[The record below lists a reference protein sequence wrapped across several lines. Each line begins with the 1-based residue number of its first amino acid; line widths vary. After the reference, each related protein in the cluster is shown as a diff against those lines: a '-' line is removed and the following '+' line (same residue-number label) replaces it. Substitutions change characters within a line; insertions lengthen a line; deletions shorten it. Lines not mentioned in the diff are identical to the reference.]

1 MCELLQ
7 CVNSTAQ
14 YVNSNNCLLPK
25 AKRLKKK
32 KTKKAKYMNKQRRHV
47 VQTAPTSPKTSFY
60 LFYLTTLKSHL
71 SSYFL
76 LVRITFY

>member
-25 AKRLKKK
+25 AKRVKKK
-32 KTKKAKYMNKQRRHV
+32 KQKKQN
-47 VQTAPTSPKTSFY
+47 TWTSNADTQSKP
-60 LFYLTTLKSHL
+60 HL
-71 SSYFL
+71 HHQKLVFIYF
-76 LVRITFY
+76 T